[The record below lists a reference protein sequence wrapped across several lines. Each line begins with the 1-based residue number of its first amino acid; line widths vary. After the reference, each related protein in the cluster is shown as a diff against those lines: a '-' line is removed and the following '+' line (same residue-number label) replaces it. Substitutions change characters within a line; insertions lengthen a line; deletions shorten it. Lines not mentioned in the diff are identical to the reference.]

1 MKDLNYNSAK
11 EPEHAQYMNKASS
24 NAQHILPEIYV
35 DHSLLFIGILFPLS
49 RPLTA

>member
-24 NAQHILPEIYV
+24 NVYFHYQ
-35 DHSLLFIGILFPLS
+35 DH
-49 RPLTA
+49 